1 MERVWRGFAKEFSGK
16 EIRYDDFVLSRSP
29 LPGFR
34 DPAITDAINPTWQK
48 CLDESGI
55 GKKTMKKKVDPEHVA
70 QLRKKIQAHRKQQH
84 LYDDIRKDREL
95 QLVDIWEKEL
105 ESRRK
110 KQEERSQRFQIVV
123 FKRVKKKPKEWGAS
137 RAGSTF
143 LTSVPDVVVPTPA
156 GKKGLLEAVS
166 RQAPPTVP
174 KNVRLAATELRPV
187 RPTGKPTRQRPR
199 PTKNGQK
206 KETVTADET
215 GLVSAEALAKRYPG
229 LAGSAEGRAIKD
241 RGEVNT
247 PRSPCNSVMPQK
259 AQVRRVQMQLLN
271 KPERPSKKSPDDQT
285 LSYTL
290 TSQLSRYRTQLKVHF
305 KRILEAVEAQ
315 FQDVKFGKTW
325 DLHHIN
331 LEPRRRPRRKL
342 FKSIVPT

>member
-16 EIRYDDFVLSRSP
+16 EIRYDDFVSSRSP
-29 LPGFR
+29 LPAFR
-34 DPAITDAINPTWQK
+34 DTAITDAINPTWQK

-70 QLRKKIQAHRKQQH
+70 QLKKKIQAHRKQQH

-95 QLVDIWEKEL
+95 HLVDIWEKEL

-110 KQEERSQRFQIVV
+110 KQEDRSQRFQIVV
-123 FKRVKKKPKEWGAS
+123 FKRVKKKPKEWSS

-166 RQAPPTVP
+166 RQPPTVP

-206 KETVTADET
+206 KETVAADET

-247 PRSPCNSVMPQK
+247 PRNPSTSVMPQK
-259 AQVRRVQMQLLN
+259 TLVRRVQMQLLN
-271 KPERPSKKSPDDQT
+271 KPGGPSKKSSDDQT

-290 TSQLSRYRTQLKVHF
+290 TSQLSHYRAQLKVHF

-325 DLHHIN
+325 DLHHIH
-331 LEPRRRPRRKL
+331 LEPRKPRRKP
-342 FKSIVPT
+342 FKSI